1 MATFSTSVPCLT
13 VALGVLALAGPCA
26 SAQASGGTVTRTY
39 SEAGSERTFVVPAGV
54 ESIQVVAIG
63 GEGGWNEQAEVEGG
77 LGARVNGRLSVTPGS
92 TLYVEVGADGAGG
105 SHTSGGQGGGSSDVR
120 TSPRA
125 DGLSP
130 DDRLIV
136 AGAGGGA
143 GSGYGPFEGP
153 GAGGNAGEEGGFGNH
168 AEGGEAG
175 GQASGGVGGS
185 SYLGFECMDEIFGG
199 NGRLETGGA
208 GGSCKSKHV
217 EGGAGGA
224 GYYGGGG
231 GGAGVAGGGGGGGS
245 SLVPEGGSEGLS
257 AEAPQVQI
265 SYTQPANPPAVVTG
279 AASGVVQGSATL
291 NATVDPED
299 EEVTACELEY
309 GTSEA
314 YGLSAPCSP
323 SPGSGIAPVAVSAH
337 VSGLSAATAYH
348 YRIAATNADGTSYGS
363 DATFT
368 TTHHNPPAVTGVDP
382 DEGPVAGGTSVTIT
396 GTELEEA
403 TSVQFGSNA
412 ATITADSEESITVQA
427 PPATG
432 TPESPS
438 GAGTVN
444 VIVTTPSGTSKA
456 VSADQFT
463 YRSIPVLV
471 DLTPADG
478 PAAGGTTVKING
490 TGFDAESTVSFGGT
504 PARSV
509 TFESERAIK
518 AVSPGGVGTVLVTVT
533 TPGGGTSAPGSNPR
547 GKEFGYE
554 SGAPEYGRCVPV
566 TSAGDFSD
574 NKCTK
579 AEPTGSGGSYVWE
592 PGVEKPGFTA
602 SSSAVKLETTG
613 KVKLTCT
620 SATLAGTIAPPSA
633 VGGVT
638 LRFAGCESGAKAC
651 TTAGLGSGEIG
662 TGTLEGA
669 LGWERKPAG
678 HVALDLYPD
687 GRTGPFL
694 QYTCSGQAATSVTGS
709 VLLPLKADKMEASA
723 KLKLKA
729 SKGKQEPEGF
739 EGAERDVLLSSIGGG
754 AVRTGRAQPVR
765 HADQRTIRGGQR
777 HGVGLS
783 WAGRHCLGS

>member
-1 MATFSTSVPCLT
+1 MAGECGTSRARGRARARAVPGLA
-13 VALGVLALAGPCA
+13 VALGLLALAGPCA

-39 SEAGSERTFVVPAGV
+39 GEPGTESTFVVPAGV
-54 ESIQVVAIG
+54 ESVQVVAIG

-77 LGARVNGRLSVTPGS
+77 HGARVSGRLSVTPGS
-92 TLYVEVGADGAGG
+92 TLYVEVGADGGGG
-105 SHTSGGQGGGSSDVR
+105 SHTSGGGGGRSSDVR
-120 TSPRA
+120 TRPRA

-143 GSGYGPFEGP
+143 GSGYAPVEGS
-153 GAGGNAGEEGGFGNH
+153 GAGGNAGEEGGWGNH

-175 GQASGGVGGS
+175 GQTSGGLGGS
-185 SYLGFECMDEIFGG
+185 SFGEFECAGEITGG

-208 GGSCKSKHV
+208 GGSCKAKHV
-217 EGGAGGA
+217 EGGGGGA

-245 SLVPEGGSEGLS
+245 SLVPEGGSESLS
-257 AEAPQVQI
+257 EEAPQVQI
-265 SYTQPANPPAVVTG
+265 SYTQPPNPPAVVTG
-279 AASGVVQGSATL
+279 AASDVVQSSATL

-299 EEVTACELEY
+299 EEVTGCELEY

-323 SPGSGIAPVAVSAH
+323 SAGSGIAPVAVSAR
-337 VSGLSAATAYH
+337 VSGLSAATTYH

-368 TTHHNPPAVTGVDP
+368 TTHHNPPAVTGLNP

-403 TSVQFGSNA
+403 TSVEFGSSA
-412 ATITADSEESITVQA
+412 ATITADSEESITAQA
-427 PPATG
+427 PAGTG
-432 TPESPS
+432 T
-438 GAGTVN
+438 VD

-463 YRSIPVLV
+463 YRPIPVLLDV
-471 DLTPADG
+471 TPADG

-490 TGFDAESTVSFGGT
+490 TGFDAASTVSFGST

-547 GKEFGYE
+547 GQEFGYE

-566 TSAGDFSD
+566 SFAGDFID

-579 AEPTGSGGSYVWE
+579 AEPTGGGGKFVWE

-602 SSSAVKLETTG
+602 SSSTVKLETTG

-620 SATLAGTIAPPSA
+620 SATLAGTIAPPSS
-633 VGGVT
+633 VGDVAI
-638 LRFAGCESGAKAC
+638 RFAGCESSAKAC

-662 TGTLEGA
+662 TGALEGA
-669 LGWERKPAG
+669 LGWERKPSE
-678 HVALDLYPD
+678 HVALDLYPH
-687 GRTGPFL
+687 GRTGPFM
-694 QYTCSGQAATSVTGS
+694 QYTCSGQPATSVTGS
-709 VLLPLKADKMEASA
+709 VLLPLKADKMETSP

-729 SKGKQEPEGF
+729 SKGKQIPEGF
-739 EGAERDVLLSSIGGG
+739 EGAAPDVLLSSIGGG
-754 AVRTGRAQPVR
+754 AAEQ
-765 HADQRTIRGGQR
+765 D
-777 HGVGLS
+777 GLS
-783 WAGRHCLGS
+783 LSGTQTYEQSLEVNAAI